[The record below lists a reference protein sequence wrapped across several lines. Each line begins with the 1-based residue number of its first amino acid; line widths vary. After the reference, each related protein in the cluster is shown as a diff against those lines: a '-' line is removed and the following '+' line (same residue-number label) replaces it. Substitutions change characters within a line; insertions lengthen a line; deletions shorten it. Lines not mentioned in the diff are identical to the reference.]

1 MTKGAAHR
9 SLQQTLIDA
18 LTAPMLSG
26 EIPDGVGVS
35 ETMLAQIFNVSRTP
49 ARLALSELADKGLI
63 HPTPTRGYVTG
74 PLPQAAKGRLTD
86 YIDILVGPNTALAT
100 NITGSVVFND
110 IERQITRL
118 SVHGTWRLS
127 VRAMREKFDVS
138 GGALDDM
145 LAQMQAV
152 GLIAQ
157 RPGGQW
163 IVPRMD
169 TERLGMLF
177 DVRSWLEPK
186 LIEQATVNI
195 PMAVLN
201 TVLEAHESALARLPQ
216 VNAAELDALEVM
228 LHHDL
233 MVYAGNEPGMAA
245 LRTVKAGLVMSKH
258 VLATDEI
265 PVGSEDPFIEEHIA
279 VIGAL
284 KRRRSEECKLR
295 LQAHLLKS
303 REKVA
308 VRLRRYREKSPV
320 STCDF
325 GTLID

>member
-1 MTKGAAHR
+1 MSKGAAHR

-18 LTAPMLSG
+18 LASRMMAG
-26 EIPDGVGVS
+26 DIPDGIGVS
-35 ETMLAQIFNVSRTP
+35 ETMLAQMFSVSRTP
-49 ARLALSELADKGLI
+49 ARLALVELAEMGLI
-63 HPTPTRGYVTG
+63 CPTPTRGYVTG
-74 PLPQAAKGRLTD
+74 ASPQAAKGRLTD
-86 YIDILVGPNTALAT
+86 LAETIVIPNAALAHKA
-100 NITGSVVFND
+100 TGLAVFND
-110 IERQITRL
+110 LERQVTRL

-127 VRAMREKFDVS
+127 IRALRETFGIS
-138 GGALDDM
+138 GEPLVDM
-145 LAQMQAV
+145 LTEMQGG
-152 GLIAQ
+152 GLLIH

-169 TERLGMLF
+169 TGRVGMLF

-186 LIEQATVNI
+186 LLEQATVHI
-195 PMAVLN
+195 PMPVLN
-201 TVLEAHESALARLPQ
+201 TVLAAHENALERLPGTSAQ
-216 VNAAELDALEVM
+216 ELDALEVM

-233 MVYAGNEPGMAA
+233 MTYAGNEPGMAA

-265 PVGSEDPFIEEHIA
+265 PIGSDDPFIEEHMA

-308 VRLRRYREKSPV
+308 VRLRRFREKSTV
-320 STCDF
+320 SRCDF
-325 GTLID
+325 ATLID

>member
-1 MTKGAAHR
+1 MTVGTAHR

-18 LTAPMLSG
+18 LTAPILSG

-49 ARLALSELADKGLI
+49 ARLALAELADKGLI
-63 HPTPTRGYVTG
+63 HPTPTRGYDIGSTQ
-74 PLPQAAKGRLTD
+74 QAAKGRLTEFAGS
-86 YIDILVGPNTALAT
+86 LVGPNTAMAK
-100 NITGSVVFND
+100 NITGLAEFND
-110 IERQITRL
+110 IERQVTRL
-118 SVHGTWRLS
+118 SVRGTWRLS

-145 LAQMQAV
+145 LVEMQAG
-152 GLIAQ
+152 GLIVH

-163 IVPRMD
+163 MVPRMD
-169 TERLGMLF
+169 AERLGMLF

-195 PMAVLN
+195 PMSVLN
-201 TVLEAHESALARLPQ
+201 SVLEAHESALVRLPR

-228 LHHDL
+228 LHHDF

-308 VRLRRYREKSPV
+308 VRLRRFREKSPV

-325 GTLID
+325 ATLID

>member
-1 MTKGAAHR
+1 MTKGTAHR

-18 LTAPMLSG
+18 ISQPLLRG
-26 EIPDGVGVS
+26 EVADGVGVN
-35 ETMLAQIFNVSRTP
+35 ETMLAQMFSVSHTP
-49 ARLALSELADKGLI
+49 ARLALGELAEMGLI
-63 HPTPTRGYVTG
+63 HPTATRGYVTG
-74 PLPQAAKGRLTD
+74 PSAQGAKGRLTD
-86 YIDILVGPNTALAT
+86 FADRLVNPKTALKPNTKGLAE
-100 NITGSVVFND
+100 FND

-127 VRAMREKFDVS
+127 VRAMRERFRVS
-138 GGALDDM
+138 GGAIGDI
-145 LAQMQAV
+145 LAEMQAG
-152 GLIAQ
+152 GLIAH

-169 TERLGMLF
+169 TQRLEMLF

-195 PMAVLN
+195 PMPVIKS
-201 TVLEAHESALARLPQ
+201 VLEAHESALARLPQ
-216 VNAAELDALEVM
+216 VSATELDALEVM
-228 LHHDL
+228 LHHEL
-233 MVYAGNEPGMAA
+233 MVYAGNEPGLAA

-258 VLATDEI
+258 VLATNEI
-265 PVGSEDPFIEEHIA
+265 PIGNEDPFIEEHIA

-308 VRLRRYREKSPV
+308 DRLRRFREKAPMSG
-320 STCDF
+320 CDF
-325 GTLID
+325 ATLID